1 MTTRAEA
8 IARLRSMMASYPCLD
23 ADTERVLAAMHW
35 RARRAVV
42 LVYGQGMT
50 HRQAARKLGV
60 SRNTVGRDL
69 ALAAEVMVQM
79 VQMVQN

>member
-1 MTTRAEA
+1 MTTRGEQT
-8 IARLRSMMASYPCLD
+8 ARLRAMLASYPRLD
-23 ADTERVLAAMHW
+23 AETEAALGRMHW